1 MIAARNKEFLMRSI
15 FATVL
20 LLCFAGNAAGENMV
34 AEFQGSG
41 NQTTTEFRVKSPWIL
56 DWRINSDY
64 NKMVSFDLDL
74 VDGQTG
80 MLQGV
85 VVRSKALGNG
95 VRMFNTSGRYRLR
108 INASFIR
115 WHLKI
120 IELTPEEAE
129 RYEPM

>member
-1 MIAARNKEFLMRSI
+1 MRPILIAVAFLC
-15 FATVL
+15 L
-20 LLCFAGNAAGENMV
+20 GGNAAAENMV

-41 NQTTTEFRVKSPWIL
+41 NRTTTEFRVKGPWII

-80 MLQGV
+80 VLQGV

-95 VRMFNTSGRYRLR
+95 VRMFNSTGRYRLR
-108 INASFIR
+108 INGSFVR

-120 IELTPEEAE
+120 VELTPEEAE
-129 RYEPM
+129 RYTPKSPR

>member
-1 MIAARNKEFLMRSI
+1 MR
-15 FATVL
+15 AVL
-20 LLCFAGNAAGENMV
+20 LTAALLCLAAGAGAETMV
-34 AEFQGSG
+34 AEFQGTG
-41 NQTTTEFRVKSPWIL
+41 NRTSTEFRVKAPWII

-85 VVRSKALGNG
+85 VVRAKALGDG

-108 INASFIR
+108 INASFVR

-129 RYEPM
+129 RYTPK

>member
-1 MIAARNKEFLMRSI
+1 MRAILLTAA
-15 FATVL
+15 
-20 LLCFAGNAAGENMV
+20 LLCLAAGADAETMV
-34 AEFQGSG
+34 AEFQGTG
-41 NQTTTEFRVKSPWIL
+41 NRTSTEFRVKAPWII

-85 VVRSKALGNG
+85 VVRAKALGDG

-129 RYEPM
+129 RYTPK